1 MCGSFVESLAALWRD
16 DPVETVV
23 LTVVPVL
30 LAGSQLA
37 IGVLTDTPLAITL
50 AFAGALLGFA
60 VIATGHSAAW
70 WQRRRLDR
78 LAFDR
83 TE

>member
-1 MCGSFVESLAALWRD
+1 MSSAHVESLAALWRE
-16 DPVETVV
+16 DPAETVV

-30 LAGSQLA
+30 LAGTQLA
-37 IGVLTDTPLAITL
+37 TGVLTDAPLTITL
-50 AFAGALLGFA
+50 AFAVTLLAFA
-60 VIATGHSAAW
+60 VVATGHSAAR

-83 TE
+83 NE